1 MFKRHSGFATTALAA
16 MILVTVGLS
25 TNSPDATARAVLS
38 ARLASATTVAR
49 LGSGTGYWVATAD
62 GTVYAFGTA
71 TLYGS
76 MHGKPLNAPI
86 VDIVATSDGHGYWLV
101 ARDGAVFSFGDAGF
115 VGSLGGKTL
124 SASAVGMASSN
135 GAVGTPGARGPTG
148 LTGATGPR
156 GATGQTG
163 VAGTTGATGPAG
175 TTGPAGGTGLTGSA
189 GPTGPTGP
197 AGATGPNGPAGA
209 TGPTGPAGPATTP
222 NYAYIYNL
230 AAQTVAIEGAVT
242 FDSNGPISGFTH
254 VLGASTVSV
263 TAAGTYIVDFSTSA
277 TEVTQFAVTVNG
289 VPMPQ
294 ATYGSGAGTQQNNG
308 QTILDLAAGDVLGL
322 RNHSSPAAVGLPT
335 TMGGT
340 QADVN
345 ASLLIEQLR

>member
-1 MFKRHSGFATTALAA
+1 MFKRHTGFATTALAA
-16 MILVTVGLS
+16 VILVAVGLS

-101 ARDGAVFSFGDAGF
+101 AGDGAVFSFGDAGF
-115 VGSLGGKTL
+115 VGSLGGKKL
-124 SASAVGMASSN
+124 SAAAVGMASSN
-135 GAVGTPGARGPTG
+135 AAAGPTGPRGPTG

-156 GATGQTG
+156 G
-163 VAGTTGATGPAG
+163 VAGAAGPTGSTGATGPAG
-175 TTGPAGGTGLTGSA
+175 PTGPAGGTGPTGPTGGT

-197 AGATGPNGPAGA
+197 AGPAA
-209 TGPTGPAGPATTP
+209 TP

-230 AAQTVAIEGAVT
+230 AAQTVAVEAAVT